1 MFSSLTFCTL
11 LLVSCICFMCVICL
25 NVLLVFIFVY
35 TFLFSFFIYSFLFF
49 WFFFVFF
56 SSRSLHTMCALVT
69 GVQTCALPIFGA
81 NGWRQGFPD
90 VICGIRDVPHRE
102 ESLTTRS
109 RRVPHQEES
118 LTNRSCRVPYREEN
132 PRSCRVPHAVRC
144 IEAPDRPL
152 DTIAGAITRDR
163 PLDTATAAPFGANGR
178 RRGTRADRKNRA
190 GLRVGRASRPPTES
204 GGNAPA
210 GAAAHRH
217 RNAPPTR

>member
-1 MFSSLTFCTL
+1 MCFIFSS
-11 LLVSCICFMCVICL
+11 
-25 NVLLVFIFVY
+25 
-35 TFLFSFFIYSFLFF
+35 
-49 WFFFVFF
+49 
-56 SSRSLHTMCALVT
+56 SRRQSRCALVT
-69 GVQTCALPIFGA
+69 GVQTCALPIWPLDTAPPAPLGA
-81 NGWRQGFPD
+81 NGLRQGFPD

-163 PLDTATAAPFGANGR
+163 PLATAPAAPFGANGR
-178 RRGTRADRKNRA
+178 RRGTRADSKNRA
-190 GLRVGRASRPPTES
+190 ARSE
-204 GGNAPA
+204 APRL
-210 GAAAHRH
+210 GKKGVS
-217 RNAPPTR
+217 